1 MTAKKNYTTATIIVT
16 LLFFLWGF
24 ITVLVD
30 SLIPRLKDVF
40 ELSNFQAV
48 LVQFAFFGAYF
59 LFSIPAGW
67 LLARIGYKKGI
78 ILGLAVMAL
87 GCVLFSPAASE
98 RLFSVFILGYFTL
111 AAGIT
116 ILQVAANPYV
126 AVLGSEEG
134 ASSRLN
140 LAQAFNSVGTTLAPI
155 IGASFLLSD
164 TIMSSEALAGFTETE
179 QREYYIA
186 EAAAVSGP
194 FLILAGCIAFLAIV
208 FLFIKLP
215 KILKKNP
222 QGGYVKLLRNKTA
235 IMGAIGIFLYVGAE
249 VSIGSFLVL
258 YFLDLNLATSIIEN
272 SFASTIAS
280 NMLGE
285 NLAAIDEKAIVGAFV
300 FLYWGGAMVGRFIGA
315 VLTKLVKPGKVLAIF
330 AGLAI
335 TMILISVSS
344 SGLIAM
350 WSILAV
356 GLFNSIMFPTIFT
369 LTLEGLGD
377 LKPQASGLLCTA
389 IFGGAI
395 IPPIY
400 GYLTDTIGFKIAFVL
415 VIVCYAYI
423 LLFGYIKQR
432 KKMVEAA

>member
-1 MTAKKNYTTATIIVT
+1 MTPKKKYTSAFIIVT

-59 LFSIPAGW
+59 LFSVPAGW
-67 LLARIGYKKGI
+67 LLLKIGYKKGI
-78 ILGLAVMAL
+78 ILGLTVMAI
-87 GCVLFSPAASE
+87 GCLLFSPAASE
-98 RLFSVFILGYFTL
+98 RIFLVFIIGYFTL

-126 AVLGSEEG
+126 AVLGSETG

-140 LAQAFNSVGTTLAPI
+140 LAQAFNSVGTTIAPI
-155 IGASFLLSD
+155 VGASFLLSD
-164 TIMSSEALAGFTETE
+164 TIMSSEVIATFTDTE
-179 QREYYIA
+179 QQEYYIA
-186 EAAAVSGP
+186 EASAVSSP
-194 FLILAGCIAFLAIV
+194 FLVLAGCIAFLALL

-215 KILKKNP
+215 KILESSPK
-222 QGGYVKLLRNKTA
+222 GGFLILLNNKIA
-235 IMGAIGIFLYVGAE
+235 VMGVIGIFVYVGAE
-249 VSIGSFLVL
+249 VAIGSFLVL
-258 YFLDLNLATSIIEN
+258 YFLDMNLVTAVIENNFTN
-272 SFASTIAS
+272 SFAT
-280 NMLGE
+280 NMLGKE
-285 NLAAIDEKAIVGAFV
+285 LTDVDAKAIVGSFV
-300 FLYWGGAMVGRFIGA
+300 FLYWGGAMIGRFIGA
-315 VLTKLVKPGKVLAIF
+315 VLTKLIKPGKVLTIF

-335 TMILISVSS
+335 LMICISMNTT
-344 SGLIAM
+344 GLVAM
-350 WSILAV
+350 WAILAV

-395 IPPIY
+395 IPPMY
-400 GYLTDTIGFKIAFVL
+400 GYLADTLGFKIAFVL
-415 VIVCYAYI
+415 VLLCYAYI
-423 LLFGYIKQR
+423 LFFGCKKQR
-432 KKMVEAA
+432 TKLLPTT